1 MTATI
6 TELASRSGLEIGY
19 VLFLEGI
26 PYAFTNRQELVGS
39 GVGSW
44 IDGARLARSACRYDL
59 GPSIRNDSL
68 GFRLCLNDSPVLLR
82 R

>member
-44 IDGARLARSACRYDL
+44 IDGAPGGDRAA
-59 GPSIRNDSL
+59 
-68 GFRLCLNDSPVLLR
+68 
-82 R
+82 